1 MPSIDD
7 ATKKVTSYPNLFI
20 SPFGNDGSI
29 QLYSSIPFG
38 SQLDSNCLPC
48 VICGTTETR
57 SAEINDTALEAAST
71 GKDGVVITYS

>member
-7 ATKKVTSYPNLFI
+7 ATKKIESYPNLFI

-38 SQLDSNCLPC
+38 NQNNIECLPC
-48 VICGTTETR
+48 VVCGTSENR
-57 SAEINDTALEAAST
+57 FAEINDAALEAAST
-71 GKDGVVITYS
+71 DKNGVVITFS